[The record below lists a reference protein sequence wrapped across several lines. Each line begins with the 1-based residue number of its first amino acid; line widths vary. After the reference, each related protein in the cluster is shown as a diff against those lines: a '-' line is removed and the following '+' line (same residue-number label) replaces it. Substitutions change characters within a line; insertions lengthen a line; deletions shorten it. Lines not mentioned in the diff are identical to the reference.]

1 MKRRRVLL
9 ILLAS
14 LVTWGCAG
22 AGLPADQPSGERL
35 PLADLHFHPRRGS
48 SPGAVLQ
55 EMDHAGVRWA
65 GNGAVGADHVWDA
78 FLRAAPDRFI
88 PFAGQQDIYAL
99 IGRHGEPAWT
109 LRAPEAL
116 AYVEALER
124 QLRAGKFRG
133 IGELFVNN
141 LRTHVRTVVPT
152 RYPADSPLMRRL
164 LGLAAR
170 YRVPLSIH
178 MEAEPG
184 SVAELERLLAAD
196 REASV
201 IWAHCGFTADA
212 ALVRRLMEAHPNLL
226 CELSFR
232 DDRYSFFGTLS
243 RRYLVP
249 ITGSSRQLDP
259 SWKVLLE
266 DRSDRFLVGTD
277 AHSEGEY
284 RSVVAFFRAVLAQL
298 SPEAAQRLAHENARR
313 LFRLEDR

>member
-1 MKRRRVLL
+1 MKRRRVFV

-35 PLADLHFHPRRGS
+35 PLADLHFHPRRGG

-55 EMDHAGVRWA
+55 EMDRAGVRWA
-65 GNGAVGADHVWDA
+65 GNGAIGADHVWDS
-78 FLRAAPDRFI
+78 FLQAAPDRFI
-88 PFAGQQDIYAL
+88 PFAGQQAIYEL
-99 IGRHGEPAWT
+99 IRSYGERAWT
-109 LRAPEAL
+109 LRAPGAV
-116 AYVEALER
+116 AYVEALEQ
-124 QLRAGKFRG
+124 QLRTGKFRG

-141 LRTHVRTVVPT
+141 LRTHVRAVTPT

-164 LGLAAR
+164 LALAAR

-184 SVAELERLLAAD
+184 SVGELERLLAAD
-196 REASV
+196 REAPV

-249 ITGSSRQLDP
+249 ITGSGRQLDP
-259 SWKVLLE
+259 SWKALLE

-277 AHSEGEY
+277 ADGGY
-284 RSVVAFFRAVLAQL
+284 GDVIAFFRAVLAQL
-298 SPEAAQRLAHENARR
+298 SPEAARRVAHENARR